1 MVPNSEIL
9 LTLSRIVMIL
19 CSLSVIIRCLRS
31 MLRDRYDPETWAFLK
46 VGKQQ
51 LLPVTH
57 WENLLGRSRG
67 ADLQL
72 EGKDIRRF
80 HAVLRRTEDGAWR
93 LFDVFG
99 RGGVLVNGSA
109 VTREGLPLQSGDSIR
124 LGGTTLRFL
133 DADEARRERLDSIR
147 SPVGK
152 RVSPTLTLLELTV
165 FQLFLLMQHALS
177 ALPVDLPG
185 IALSFALLILLE
197 WSCFNAMR
205 VIGRSGF
212 EAETLAFYLTTLG
225 FSVCAASVPEDMV
238 RQALIALVSVMLFL
252 LAGIWMRSLKRAE
265 KLRLP
270 AALLA
275 LLLLAVN
282 YLFGSE
288 INGARNWIVFGGFSF
303 QPSELVKVAYVYV
316 GASTLDRLYRRR
328 NLFVFIVFSAICVGV
343 LALLGDFGTAL
354 IFFVTFLIISFLRS
368 GSIATVFLALA
379 GAGMAGM
386 LAVSVKPH
394 IARRFAV
401 WGHVWEDR
409 FDAGYQQTRAMSAA
423 AAGGL
428 FGKGAGAGWLHQTR
442 MNAASNT
449 DLVFGILS
457 EELGLIIALCSIAA
471 VLLLAFFAV
480 RSARN
485 GRSSFYAIGACAAT
499 SLMLTQLSLNV
510 FGSMDLL
517 PFTGV
522 PFPFV
527 SKGGSSLL
535 CCWLLLAFI
544 KSADNRKD
552 ASFAV
557 SSGFLPRKVK
567 KEAKA

>member
-1 MVPNSEIL
+1 MPNSPWIL
-9 LTLSRIVMIL
+9 NLSRAVMIV

-46 VGKQQ
+46 LGKQQ

-57 WENLLGRSRG
+57 WENLLGRSRS

-72 EGKDIRRF
+72 EGKDVRRF
-80 HAVLRRTEDGAWR
+80 HAVLRRTEDGSWR

-99 RGGVLVNGSA
+99 RGGVQVNGST
-109 VTREGLPLQSGDSIR
+109 VPQEGLPLRTGDAIR

-147 SPVGK
+147 NPAGK
-152 RVSPTLTLLELTV
+152 RVSPVLTLLELTV
-165 FQLFLLMQHALS
+165 FQLFLLTQHALS
-177 ALPVDLPG
+177 ALPEDLPG
-185 IALSFALLILLE
+185 IALSFSLLILLE

-205 VIGRSGF
+205 VMGRSGF
-212 EAETLAFYLTTLG
+212 EVETLAFYLTSLG
-225 FSVCAASVPEDMV
+225 LSVCAASVPQDTV
-238 RQALIALVSVMLFL
+238 RQALIVLAAVILFL
-252 LAGIWMRSLKRAE
+252 LAGLWLRSLKRAE
-265 KLRLP
+265 KLQLP

-275 LLLLAVN
+275 LALLAAN
-282 YLFGSE
+282 YLLGTE

-328 NLFVFIVFSAICVGV
+328 NLFAFILFSAICVGV

-354 IFFVTFLIISFLRS
+354 IFFVTFLVIAFLRS

-401 WGHVWEDR
+401 WGHAWEDR

-457 EELGLIIALCSIAA
+457 EELGLIIALCSITA

-499 SLMLTQLSLNV
+499 GLMLTQLALNV
-510 FGSMDLL
+510 LGSMDLL

-535 CCWLLLAFI
+535 CCWMLLAFI

-557 SSGFLPRKVK
+557 SSAFLPRKEK
-567 KEAKA
+567 KGAKA

>member
-1 MVPNSEIL
+1 MPNSPWIL
-9 LTLSRIVMIL
+9 NLSRVVMIV

-46 VGKQQ
+46 LGKQQ

-57 WENLLGRSRG
+57 WENLLGRSRS

-72 EGKDIRRF
+72 EGKDVRRF
-80 HAVLRRTEDGAWR
+80 HAVLRRTEDGSWR

-99 RGGVLVNGSA
+99 RGGVQVNGSA
-109 VTREGLPLQSGDSIR
+109 VSREGLPLRTGDAIR

-147 SPVGK
+147 NPAGK
-152 RVSPTLTLLELTV
+152 RVSPVLTLLELTV
-165 FQLFLLMQHALS
+165 FQLFLLTQHALS
-177 ALPVDLPG
+177 ALPEDLPG

-205 VIGRSGF
+205 VMGRSGF
-212 EAETLAFYLTTLG
+212 EVETLAFYLSSLG
-225 FSVCAASVPEDMV
+225 LSVCAASVPQDTV
-238 RQALIALVSVMLFL
+238 RQALIVLAAVILFL
-252 LAGIWMRSLKRAE
+252 LAGLWLRSQKRAE
-265 KLRLP
+265 KLQLP

-275 LLLLAVN
+275 LALLAAN
-282 YLFGSE
+282 YLLGTE

-328 NLFVFIVFSAICVGV
+328 NLFAFILFSAICVGV

-354 IFFVTFLIISFLRS
+354 IFFVTFLVIAFLRS

-428 FGKGAGAGWLHQTR
+428 FGKGAGAGWLHETQ

-499 SLMLTQLSLNV
+499 GLMLTQLSLNV

>member
-1 MVPNSEIL
+1 MVPNSQML
-9 LTLSRIVMIL
+9 LTLSRVVMIL

-109 VTREGLPLQSGDSIR
+109 VTREGLPLQSGDAIR

-165 FQLFLLMQHALS
+165 FQLFLLMQHAFS
-177 ALPVDLPG
+177 ALPEDLPG

-212 EAETLAFYLTTLG
+212 EAETLAFYLTSLG
-225 FSVCAASVPEDMV
+225 FSVCAASVPEDTV
-238 RQALIALVSVMLFL
+238 RQALIALVSVILFL

-270 AALLA
+270 AAMLA
-275 LLLLAVN
+275 LLLLAAN
-282 YLFGSE
+282 YLLGTE

-354 IFFVTFLIISFLRS
+354 IFFVTFLVISFLRS

-442 MNAASNT
+442 TNAASNT

-499 SLMLTQLSLNV
+499 GLMLTQLSLNV

>member
-1 MVPNSEIL
+1 MPNSPWIL
-9 LTLSRIVMIL
+9 NLSRVVMIL

-46 VGKQQ
+46 LGKQQ

-57 WENLLGRSRG
+57 WENLLGRSRS

-72 EGKDIRRF
+72 EGKDVRRF

-99 RGGVLVNGSA
+99 RGGVWVNGSA
-109 VTREGLPLQSGDSIR
+109 VPREGMPLKSGDAIR
-124 LGGTTLRFL
+124 LGGTALRFL
-133 DADEARRERLDSIR
+133 DADEARRVRLDSIR

-152 RVSPTLTLLELTV
+152 RVSPVLTLLELTV
-165 FQLFLLMQHALS
+165 FQLFLLTQHALS
-177 ALPVDLPG
+177 ALPEDLPG
-185 IALSFALLILLE
+185 IALSFSLLILLE

-205 VIGRSGF
+205 VMGRSGF
-212 EAETLAFYLTTLG
+212 EVETLAFYLTSLG
-225 FSVCAASVPEDMV
+225 LSVCASSVPQDTV
-238 RQALIALVSVMLFL
+238 RQALIVLVSVILFL
-252 LAGIWMRSLKRAE
+252 LAGLWLRSLKRAE
-265 KLRLP
+265 KLRFP

-275 LLLLAVN
+275 LALLAAN

-328 NLFVFIVFSAICVGV
+328 NLFAFILFSAICVGV

-354 IFFVTFLIISFLRS
+354 IFFVTFLVIAFLRS

-401 WGHVWEDR
+401 WGHAWEDR

-423 AAGGL
+423 AA
-428 FGKGAGAGWLHQTR
+428 AT
-442 MNAASNT
+442 NAKAP
-449 DLVFGILS
+449 
-457 EELGLIIALCSIAA
+457 IIIDDATCCAKSYPS
-471 VLLLAFFAV
+471 FFA
-480 RSARN
+480 
-485 GRSSFYAIGACAAT
+485 
-499 SLMLTQLSLNV
+499 QLSTLTL
-510 FGSMDLL
+510 F
-517 PFTGV
+517 
-522 PFPFV
+522 
-527 SKGGSSLL
+527 
-535 CCWLLLAFI
+535 
-544 KSADNRKD
+544 
-552 ASFAV
+552 
-557 SSGFLPRKVK
+557 
-567 KEAKA
+567 

>member
-1 MVPNSEIL
+1 MPGREML
-9 LTLSRIVMIL
+9 LMLSRVVMIL
-19 CSLSVIIRCLRS
+19 CSFGVILRCLRS
-31 MLRDRYDPETWAFLK
+31 MLRDRYDPETWAFVK
-46 VGKQQ
+46 CGKQT
-51 LLPVTH
+51 LPVNH

-72 EGKDIRRF
+72 EGKDVRRF
-80 HAVLRRTEDGAWR
+80 HAVLRRTEDGDWR
-93 LFDVFG
+93 IFDVFG
-99 RGGVLVNGSA
+99 RGGVWVNGTA
-109 VTREGLPLQSGDSIR
+109 VSRSGLPLKNGDAVRI
-124 LGGTTLRFL
+124 GGASLRFL
-133 DADEARRERLDSIR
+133 DADETRREKLDAAR

-152 RVSPTLTLLELTV
+152 RVSPVLTLLELTV
-165 FQLFLLMQHALS
+165 FQLFLLSQHAIS
-177 ALPVDLPG
+177 AAPEDLPG
-185 IALSFALLILLE
+185 IALSFAMLILLE
-197 WSCFNAMR
+197 WGCFNAMR

-212 EAETLAFYLTTLG
+212 EAEALAFYLSSLG
-225 FSVCAASVPEDMV
+225 FSVCASSAPEDMV
-238 RQALIALVSVMLFL
+238 RQALIAFAAVVLFL
-252 LAGIWMRSLKRAE
+252 LAGLWMRSLKRAE
-265 KLRLP
+265 KLRIP

-275 LLLLAVN
+275 LGLLAVN
-282 YLFGSE
+282 YFFGTE
-288 INGARNWIVFGGFSF
+288 INGARNWLVLGSFSF

-316 GASTLDRLYRRR
+316 GTSTLDRLYRSR
-328 NLFVFIVFSAICVGV
+328 NLFAFIVFSAICVGV

-354 IFFVTFLIISFLRS
+354 IFFITFLVIAFLRS

-394 IARRFAV
+394 IARRFSV

-428 FGKGAGAGWLHQTR
+428 FGKGAGAGWLHETR
-442 MNAASNT
+442 LNAASNT
-449 DLVFGILS
+449 DLVFGIIS
-457 EELGLIIALCSIAA
+457 EELGLLIALCSIAA
-471 VLLLAFFAV
+471 LLVLAFFAV

-485 GRSSFYAIGACAAT
+485 GRSCFYAIGACAAT
-499 SLMLTQLSLNV
+499 SLMLAQLALNV

-535 CCWLLLAFI
+535 CCWMLLAFI
-544 KSADNRKD
+544 KGSDNRKD

-557 SSGFLPRKVK
+557 RAGKSVRATGQGG
-567 KEAKA
+567 KA

>member
-1 MVPNSEIL
+1 MPNSPWIL
-9 LTLSRIVMIL
+9 NLSRAVMIV

-46 VGKQQ
+46 LGKQQ

-57 WENLLGRSRG
+57 WENLLGRSRS

-72 EGKDIRRF
+72 EGKDVRRF
-80 HAVLRRTEDGAWR
+80 HAVLRRTEDGSWR

-99 RGGVLVNGSA
+99 RGGVQVNGST
-109 VTREGLPLQSGDSIR
+109 VPQEGLPLRTGDAIR

-147 SPVGK
+147 NPAGK
-152 RVSPTLTLLELTV
+152 RVSPVLTLLELTV
-165 FQLFLLMQHALS
+165 FQLFLLTQHALS
-177 ALPVDLPG
+177 ALPEDLPG
-185 IALSFALLILLE
+185 IALSFSLLILLE

-205 VIGRSGF
+205 VMGRSGF
-212 EAETLAFYLTTLG
+212 EVEALAFYLTSLG
-225 FSVCAASVPEDMV
+225 LSVCAASVPQDTV
-238 RQALIALVSVMLFL
+238 RQALIVLAAVILFL
-252 LAGIWMRSLKRAE
+252 LAGLWLRSLKRAE
-265 KLRLP
+265 KLQLP

-275 LLLLAVN
+275 LALLAAN
-282 YLFGSE
+282 YLLGSE

-328 NLFVFIVFSAICVGV
+328 NLFAFILFSAICVGV

-354 IFFVTFLIISFLRS
+354 IFFVTFLVIAFLRS

-401 WGHVWEDR
+401 WGHAWEDR

-457 EELGLIIALCSIAA
+457 EELGLIIALCSITA

-499 SLMLTQLSLNV
+499 GLMLTQLALNV

-535 CCWLLLAFI
+535 CCWMLLAFI

-557 SSGFLPRKVK
+557 SSAFLPRKEK
-567 KEAKA
+567 KGAKA

>member
-1 MVPNSEIL
+1 MLNSETL
-9 LTLSRIVMIL
+9 LNLSRVVMIL
-19 CSLSVIIRCLRS
+19 CSLSVILRCLRS
-31 MLRDRYDPETWAFLK
+31 MLRDRYDPETWAFIK
-46 VGKQQ
+46 IGKQ

-67 ADLQL
+67 ADLRL
-72 EGKDIRRF
+72 EGKDLRRF
-80 HAVLRRTEDGAWR
+80 HAVLRRSDSGEWR
-93 LFDVFG
+93 LYDVFG
-99 RGGVLVNGSA
+99 RGGVWVNGSA
-109 VTREGLPLQSGDSIR
+109 VPRDGLALSSGDAIR
-124 LGGTTLRFL
+124 LGGCSLRFL
-133 DADEARRERLDSIR
+133 DADEARRARLDSIR
-147 SPVGK
+147 NPVGK
-152 RVSPTLTLLELTV
+152 RISPALTLLELTV
-165 FQLFLLMQHALS
+165 FQLFLLTQHALS
-177 ALPVDLPG
+177 ALPEDLPG

-205 VIGRSGF
+205 VMGRSGF
-212 EAETLAFYLTTLG
+212 EAETLAFYLTSLG
-225 FSVCAASVPEDMV
+225 FSVCASSAPEDTV
-238 RQALIALVSVMLFL
+238 RQALIALIAVLLFL
-252 LAGIWMRSLKRAE
+252 LAGFWMRSLSRAE

-275 LLLLAVN
+275 LVLLAVN
-282 YLFGSE
+282 YFLGTE
-288 INGARNWIVFGGFSF
+288 INGARNWLILGGFSF

-316 GASTLDRLYRRR
+316 GASTLDKLYRRR
-328 NLFVFIVFSAICVGV
+328 NLFAFLLFSAICVGV

-354 IFFVTFLIISFLRS
+354 IFFVTFLVVSFLRS
-368 GSIATVFLALA
+368 GSIATVFLALGA
-379 GAGMAGM
+379 AGMAGM

-442 MNAASNT
+442 LNAASNT
-449 DLVFGILS
+449 DLVFGIVS
-457 EELGLIIALCSIAA
+457 EELGLIIALCGITA
-471 VLLLAFFAV
+471 VLVLAFFAV

-499 SLMLTQLSLNV
+499 SLMLTQLALNV

-527 SKGGSSLL
+527 SKGGSALL

-544 KSADNRKD
+544 KGADNRKD

-557 SSGFLPRKVK
+557 RSGFLRKPDRR
-567 KEAKA
+567 EAKA

>member
-1 MVPNSEIL
+1 MSNSEIAL
-9 LTLSRIVMIL
+9 IFSRVVMIL
-19 CSLSVIIRCLRS
+19 CSLSVIVRCLRS
-31 MLRDRYDPETWAFLK
+31 MLRERYDPEIWAYLR
-46 VGKQQ
+46 VGKQT
-51 LLPVTH
+51 LPVHH
-57 WENLLGRSRG
+57 WENLLGRSRS
-67 ADLQL
+67 ADLRL
-72 EGKDIRRF
+72 DYPDLRRF
-80 HAVLRRTEDGAWR
+80 QAVLRRNDKGQWT
-93 LFDVFG
+93 LHDVFG
-99 RGGVLVNGSA
+99 RGGVRVNGEA
-109 VTREGLPLQSGDSIR
+109 VSGDGRAVADGDQIQ
-124 LGGTTLRFL
+124 LGSHSLRFL
-133 DADEARRERLDSIR
+133 DTDEQKRQRLDAAR
-147 SPVGK
+147 SSAGK
-152 RVSPTLTLLELTV
+152 RVSPVLTLLELTV
-165 FQLFLLMQHALS
+165 FQLVLLLQHALS
-177 ALPVDLPG
+177 APPEELPAV
-185 IALSFALLILLE
+185 ALSFALLILLE
-197 WSCFNAMR
+197 WCCFNAMR

-212 EAETLAFYLTTLG
+212 EAETLAFYLTSLG
-225 FSVCAASVPEDMV
+225 FSVCASSAPEDMY
-238 RQALIALVSVMLFL
+238 RHGLIAVLAVVLFL
-252 LAGIWMRSLKRAE
+252 LLGAWLRNLQRTASLRV
-265 KLRLP
+265 P
-270 AALLA
+270 AALAALALLA
-275 LLLLAVN
+275 LNLA
-282 YLFGSE
+282 FGAE
-288 INGARNWIVFGGFSF
+288 INGARNWILIGPFSL
-303 QPSELVKVAYVYV
+303 QPSEFVKVAYVYV

-328 NLFVFIVFSAICVGV
+328 NLFSFIAFSALCVGAM
-343 LALLGDFGTAL
+343 ALLGDFGAAL
-354 IFFVTFLIISFLRS
+354 IFFVTFLVISFMRS
-368 GSIATVFLALA
+368 GSIATLFLSLA

-401 WGHVWEDR
+401 WGHVWADR
-409 FDAGYQQTRAMSAA
+409 YGAGYQQTRAMSAA

-457 EELGLIIALCSIAA
+457 EELGLIIALCSITA

-499 SLMLTQLSLNV
+499 GLMLTQLALNV

-535 CCWLLLAFI
+535 CCWMLLAFI

-557 SSGFLPRKVK
+557 SSVFLPRKEK
-567 KEAKA
+567 KGAKA

>member
-1 MVPNSEIL
+1 MPNSPWIL
-9 LTLSRIVMIL
+9 NLSRVVMIV

-46 VGKQQ
+46 LGKQQ

-57 WENLLGRSRG
+57 WENLLGRSRS

-72 EGKDIRRF
+72 EGKDLRRF
-80 HAVLRRTEDGAWR
+80 HAVLRRTEDGSWR

-99 RGGVLVNGSA
+99 RGGVQVNGSA
-109 VTREGLPLQSGDSIR
+109 VSREGLPLRSGDAIR

-152 RVSPTLTLLELTV
+152 RVSPVLTLLELTV
-165 FQLFLLMQHALS
+165 FQLFLLTQHALS
-177 ALPVDLPG
+177 ALPEDLPG
-185 IALSFALLILLE
+185 IALSFSLLILLE

-205 VIGRSGF
+205 VMGRSGF
-212 EAETLAFYLTTLG
+212 EVETLAFYLTSLG
-225 FSVCAASVPEDMV
+225 LSVCAASVPQDTV
-238 RQALIALVSVMLFL
+238 RQALIVLVAVILFL
-252 LAGIWMRSLKRAE
+252 LAGLWLRSQKRAE
-265 KLRLP
+265 KLQLP

-275 LLLLAVN
+275 AN
-282 YLFGSE
+282 YLLGTE

-328 NLFVFIVFSAICVGV
+328 NLFAFILFSAICVGV

-354 IFFVTFLIISFLRS
+354 IFFVTFLVIAFLRS

-401 WGHVWEDR
+401 WGHAWEDR

-457 EELGLIIALCSIAA
+457 EELGLIIALCSITA

-499 SLMLTQLSLNV
+499 GLMLTQLALNV

-535 CCWLLLAFI
+535 CCWMLLAFI

-557 SSGFLPRKVK
+557 SSAFLPRKEK
-567 KEAKA
+567 KGAKA

>member
-1 MVPNSEIL
+1 MPNSPWIL
-9 LTLSRIVMIL
+9 NLSRVVMIV

-46 VGKQQ
+46 LGKQQ

-57 WENLLGRSRG
+57 WENLLGRSRS

-72 EGKDIRRF
+72 EGKDVRRF
-80 HAVLRRTEDGAWR
+80 HAVLRRTEDGSWR

-99 RGGVLVNGSA
+99 RGGVQVNGSA
-109 VTREGLPLQSGDSIR
+109 VSREGLPVRSGDAIR
-124 LGGTTLRFL
+124 LGGATLRFL

-152 RVSPTLTLLELTV
+152 RVSPELTLLELTV
-165 FQLFLLMQHALS
+165 FQLFLLTQHALS
-177 ALPVDLPG
+177 ALPEDLPG
-185 IALSFALLILLE
+185 ITLSFALLILLE

-205 VIGRSGF
+205 VMGRSGF
-212 EAETLAFYLTTLG
+212 EVETLAFYLSSLG
-225 FSVCAASVPEDMV
+225 LSVCAASVAQDTV
-238 RQALIALVSVMLFL
+238 RQTLIVLAAVILFL
-252 LAGIWMRSLKRAE
+252 LAGLWLRSLKRAE

-275 LLLLAVN
+275 LALLAAN
-282 YLFGSE
+282 YLLGTE

-328 NLFVFIVFSAICVGV
+328 NLFAFILFSAICVGV

-354 IFFVTFLIISFLRS
+354 IFFVTFLVIAFLRS

-457 EELGLIIALCSIAA
+457 EELGLIIALCSITA

-499 SLMLTQLSLNV
+499 GLMLTQLALNV

-535 CCWLLLAFI
+535 CCWMLLAFI

-557 SSGFLPRKVK
+557 SSAFLPRKEK
-567 KEAKA
+567 KGAKA

>member
-1 MVPNSEIL
+1 MVPNSQML
-9 LTLSRIVMIL
+9 LTLSRVVMIL

-109 VTREGLPLQSGDSIR
+109 VTQEGLPLQSGDAIR

-165 FQLFLLMQHALS
+165 FQLFLLMQHAFS
-177 ALPVDLPG
+177 ALPEDLPG

-212 EAETLAFYLTTLG
+212 EAETLAFYLTSLG
-225 FSVCAASVPEDMV
+225 FSVCAASVPEDTV
-238 RQALIALVSVMLFL
+238 RQALIALVSVILFL

-270 AALLA
+270 AAMLA
-275 LLLLAVN
+275 LLLLAAN
-282 YLFGSE
+282 YLLGTE

-442 MNAASNT
+442 TNAASNT

-499 SLMLTQLSLNV
+499 GLMLTQLSLNV